1 MGQPVRKG
9 YSVDAQDGSNIAGRY
24 SRGARC
30 LANNAVAA
38 EPKKEETI
46 TLPRVVVQD
55 QTNPYV
61 PPQSSL
67 MKFPE
72 PVKDTLQSITIVA
85 QRLIEEHTGSV
96 LRDALRN
103 VTGIGIAAREGGAA
117 QVIVLSC
124 AVI

>member
-9 YSVDAQDGSNIAGRY
+9 GYSVDAQGGSNIAAGRY
-24 SRGARC
+24 SSCARC
-30 LANNAVAA
+30 LADNAVAA

-46 TLPRVVVQD
+46 TLPRAVVQD

-67 MKFPE
+67 LKFPE

-85 QRLIEEHTGSV
+85 QRLI
-96 LRDALRN
+96 
-103 VTGIGIAAREGGAA
+103 
-117 QVIVLSC
+117 
-124 AVI
+124 